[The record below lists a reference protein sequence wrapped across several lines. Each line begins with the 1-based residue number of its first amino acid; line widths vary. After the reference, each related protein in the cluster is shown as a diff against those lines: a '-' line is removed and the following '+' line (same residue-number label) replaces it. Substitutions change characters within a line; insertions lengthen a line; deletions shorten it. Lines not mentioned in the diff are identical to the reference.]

1 MTLPR
6 WQSSGSTCD
15 ESSRETMPYG
25 SLPSAPRTNNIDNDG
40 GSYNIAELFLQHSVT
55 TLNTPMRSSR
65 AGPVEIYD
73 ALLLVTRKHPSQTR
87 LCTAHEEGRNIR
99 QIRHDST
106 EACFVYKGLKKHK
119 SPFPPA
125 LRAPALPLFLTCR
138 HVYREFAPIFYGH
151 SSIVI
156 SEDLVLAPEV
166 LETVVLSS
174 PIITVARNRP
184 ADEPHGG

>member
-1 MTLPR
+1 
-6 WQSSGSTCD
+6 
-15 ESSRETMPYG
+15 MPYG

-65 AGPVEIYD
+65 AGPVEANNTLSLLHLSILIRFQIYD